1 MNNKAQVC
9 LEPFSGSGTT
19 ALELQNIGI
28 KCYSFEVNPL
38 MYLIAKTKLESNYHI
53 DEFKEW
59 FIYICNHRMENIEIE
74 LSSEFGTLYQD
85 VDKKRWNYNTEIGIA
100 VEKLRRTI
108 NTINNEIYKELFT
121 VALASILLDVSNLY
135 RNGKCL
141 SYKKNWKDR
150 KLTEEDVF
158 NKFGY
163 SEKEG
168 HILAHQ
174 TLTEKV
180 VRYKEKYE
188 SGETILG
195 VEMLGF
201 LKDWLIGHIVGVDK
215 RYQSFFIDHG
225 IK

>member
-1 MNNKAQVC
+1 MSLITWNENLSVGVEAVDSQHKRLIQLINETHSAM
-9 LEPFSGSGTT
+9 LEG
-19 ALELQNIGI
+19 
-28 KCYSFEVNPL
+28 
-38 MYLIAKTKLESNYHI
+38 
-53 DEFKEW
+53 
-59 FIYICNHRMENIEIE
+59 R
-74 LSSEFGTLYQD
+74 SSEQMAM
-85 VDKKRWNYNTEIGIA
+85 V
-100 VEKLRRTI
+100 I
-108 NTINNEIYKELFT
+108 N
-121 VALASILLDVSNLY
+121 ALIEYTKSHFAF
-135 RNGKCL
+135 
-141 SYKKNWKDR
+141 
-150 KLTEEDVF
+150 EEDVF